1 MTKENRSR
9 ATVVKSPESGTL
21 PQEAIDPAGN
31 PAALLPR
38 LAPWLLIGGAV
49 LFHAIN
55 NWIWLAANVTWTGW
69 DKARHLTQS
78 LAYAEIFRSLSLQS
92 LFEATVSDPIRPP
105 LFGASA
111 SILYALFG
119 RSDDV
124 AVMVHILYMVVAL
137 AATYSIGNRWGG
149 RRVGLVAVALV
160 SLFPMFYAM
169 SRYFYIE
176 FALMAMVV
184 LAVSLALATDGFR
197 RKGLSLL
204 FGLSLGLGMLT
215 KRTFG
220 VFVAGPLVVAVLSA
234 GLLPM
239 LWARLKQR
247 PTVHWKQ
254 LLLSLVGG
262 FALSALWYGPN
273 REMVQTLRLGD
284 ALFVIW
290 WALAALTIYFAT
302 LPAAPLANALAAA
315 FLGTSVASLW
325 YLTRVEFVERVA
337 LYGYGIGDPRGRQ
350 LQLDNPDT
358 YLYYVRKLVNEHLS
372 LVLTILAVGILLLAL
387 AAYVRRQ
394 GSLAGAV
401 RRVRPE
407 GWMVLGWLG
416 VAYGLLTLSI
426 YQETRAFTPALPA
439 VALIVAAAWAKL
451 PWRWLRGTL
460 LVVLPTV
467 GLVQFFALTYEP
479 VQRALPAQ
487 TLDLPGLG
495 QTSGWAQGVYIQL
508 PDEGQTDSGYWIQ
521 ADILQRME
529 EQRQEMGADRFSLG
543 LMVNTSQVNAGSFIY
558 LILTEYPDL
567 RVESLIQQFDSASPY
582 RRLFGHQ
589 YVALTR
595 RNENMNPVQGE
606 LIAQILDDPPSL
618 FNRAFELEHVYAL
631 PDGEEVFLY
640 RQRNLS
646 PVDVSEEYAG
656 ALVGA
661 LNERAREGDAI
672 LMSKSLLSA
681 VVPALTGEM
690 QVSDIPD
697 SEAALAGLARQ
708 HRRLF
713 VALGDPVAEEGWARD
728 WLNQNAF
735 WAGHEWLGSLQLLT
749 YGAAPGLPAAAPD
762 RPINGRLGE
771 QIELL
776 GYQVEGSAW
785 KPGDGVLLSLFWQRQ
800 EAVDGDYHVFV
811 HLVDG
816 DGQLVAQNDSM
827 PVGGMRPT
835 SRWGDG
841 EIVVDR
847 RGLFLPG
854 ELDPGDYELWVGMY
868 RPETGDRLAVEAS
881 DGRALG
887 DRVLLGVLTVVEP

>member
-1 MTKENRSR
+1 MSETRRDNLTRQE
-9 ATVVKSPESGTL
+9 KS
-21 PQEAIDPAGN
+21 
-31 PAALLPR
+31 LLHR
-38 LAPWLLIGGAV
+38 LAPWLLIGGV
-49 LFHAIN
+49 ILFHAIN

-78 LAYAEIFRSLSLQS
+78 LAYAEILSPLSLQS

-105 LFGASA
+105 LFGASV

-124 AVMVHILYMVVAL
+124 AVMVHILYMAVAL
-137 AATYSIGNRWGG
+137 AATYNIGNRWGG
-149 RRVGLVAVALV
+149 RKVGLAAAALV

-176 FALMAMVV
+176 FALMAMVA

-239 LWARLKQR
+239 IWTRLKQR
-247 PTVHWKQ
+247 PTVHRKQ
-254 LLLSLVGG
+254 LLLALIGG

-273 REMVQTLRLGD
+273 RGMVQTLRLGD

-302 LPAAPLANALAAA
+302 LPAAPLSNALAAA

-372 LVLTILAVGILLLAL
+372 LVLAVLAVVILLLAL

-394 GSLAGAV
+394 GSLTGAV
-401 RRVRPE
+401 RRVRLE
-407 GWMVLGWLG
+407 GWMVLAWVGG
-416 VAYGLLTLSI
+416 AYVLLTLSI

-451 PWRWLRGTL
+451 PWRRLRGAL
-460 LVVLPTV
+460 LGVLLAV

-487 TLDLPGLG
+487 VLDLPGWG
-495 QTSGWAQGVYIQL
+495 QTSVWAQGVYIQL

-521 ADILQRME
+521 DDILQRME
-529 EQRQEMGADRFSLG
+529 EQRQEVGADRFSLG
-543 LMVNTSQVNAGSFIY
+543 LLVNTSQVNAGSFIY

-567 RVESLIQQFDSASPY
+567 RVESLIQQFDSTSPY
-582 RRLFGHQ
+582 RRLFGHP

-618 FNRAFELEHVYAL
+618 FKRVFELEHVYTL

-640 RQRNLS
+640 RQRDWT
-646 PVDVSEEYAG
+646 PVDVPDAYAG
-656 ALVGA
+656 PLIQALH
-661 LNERAREGDAI
+661 ERAREGDLI
-672 LMSKSLLSA
+672 LLPRTLLAA
-681 VVPALTGEM
+681 VVPGLTEAA
-690 QVSDIPD
+690 QVSDLPD
-697 SEAALAGLARQ
+697 SEAALTGLVQQ

-713 VALGDPVAEEGWARD
+713 LALGESVTEESWARD

-735 WAGHEWLGSLQLLT
+735 WAGHEWFGNLELLT
-749 YGAAPGLPAAAPD
+749 YGAAPGLPVAAPEH
-762 RPINGRLGE
+762 PIAVRLGE
-771 QIELL
+771 QIDLL
-776 GYQVEGSAW
+776 GYHVEGSTW
-785 KPGDGVLLSLFWQRQ
+785 KPGDGVLLSLFWQRR
-800 EAVDGDYHVFV
+800 EAVDGDYNVFV

-835 SRWGDG
+835 SGWGDG

-854 ELDPGDYELWVGMY
+854 ELGPGDYELWVGMY
-868 RPETGDRLAVEAS
+868 RAETGDRLAVEAS

-887 DRVLLGVLTVVEP
+887 DRVRLGTLTVVAP